1 MTDSTPV
8 PAKYLEL
15 MLFWEAPRD
24 DAHLQEMARARL
36 QAAQHLREDLCS
48 VPWYAKQAAKVKEQT
63 GDEMVYWICLK
74 GSEATLNRRPSR
86 SSTPATEPAQQ
97 VSA

>member
-1 MTDSTPV
+1 MSDSTPV

-15 MLFWEAPRD
+15 MLFWEKPRD

-48 VPWYAKQAAKVKEQT
+48 VPWYAKQAAKVQEQT
-63 GDEMVYWICLK
+63 GDEMVYWILLQ
-74 GSEATLNRRPSR
+74 GSEATLNRRPEGLQR
-86 SSTPATEPAQQ
+86 VATP
-97 VSA
+97 